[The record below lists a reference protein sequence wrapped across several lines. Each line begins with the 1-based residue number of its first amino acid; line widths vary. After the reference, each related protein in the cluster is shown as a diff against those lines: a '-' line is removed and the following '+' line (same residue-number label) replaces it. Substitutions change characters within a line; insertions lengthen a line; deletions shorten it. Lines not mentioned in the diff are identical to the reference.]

1 MAASQHTQSDP
12 SKRTLEADAKPRQAY
27 DRLVAQFVAQLE
39 AGTAPWVKPWTCP
52 QVAAGRQASGLPHNA
67 ATGRPYSGVNVLFL
81 WASAQAFGY
90 QGNGWLTYKQAAE
103 LGGHVRK
110 GEHGTT
116 VVYFK
121 TLSRLATNDEGEE
134 VERTFR
140 LARAYTVF
148 NVAQCEGLPEAI
160 TKVEPEVRPVAIIE
174 DDADQF
180 FADTGVT
187 VRRGGDRAF
196 YSPALDVVTMP
207 PREAFKTRQHDQ
219 ATLAHEL
226 CHATGHERRLARTF
240 GNRFGDHQYAAEE
253 LVAEIGAA
261 FLCLELGIAGQLQ
274 HAEYLA
280 TWVAA
285 LKAQPSILW
294 SAASKASEAVDWL
307 QQSIKAAVEKSRAEP
322 AVAAAPAMA
331 A

>member
-187 VRRGGDRAF
+187 IRRGGDRAF
-196 YSPALDVVTMP
+196 CSPPLMWSPCRPGKRSRRASMTKRRWRTSFAMP
-207 PREAFKTRQHDQ
+207 PVMSAGWPGPSATARRSRESPPKS
-219 ATLAHEL
+219 
-226 CHATGHERRLARTF
+226 CRRDR
-240 GNRFGDHQYAAEE
+240 RR
-253 LVAEIGAA
+253 VP
-261 FLCLELGIAGQLQ
+261 
-274 HAEYLA
+274 
-280 TWVAA
+280 V
-285 LKAQPSILW
+285 P
-294 SAASKASEAVDWL
+294 
-307 QQSIKAAVEKSRAEP
+307 
-322 AVAAAPAMA
+322 
-331 A
+331 